1 MTSVSRDGRLEPF
14 FVELPRDMDM
24 ASVGVCGGPGVYG
37 VWSAEGWSNDVGT
50 GVANGVGVATDGGE
64 LDVALGIVR
73 DNLFGFGRFIPF
85 DIGKDD
91 GEAVR
96 RRGCVAGMMN
106 SGYELSMLLGDGESV
121 EVDDGAKSDE
131 KSLVETAC
139 AMGTV
144 DVILALSTGEVGK
157 LRVLEGIKG
166 TPEISVPCGSTSQL
180 DL

>member
-1 MTSVSRDGRLEPF
+1 
-14 FVELPRDMDM
+14 M

-37 VWSAEGWSNDVGT
+37 VWSADGWSNDVGT

-85 DIGKDD
+85 DIGKDG

-106 SGYELSMLLGDGESV
+106 SGYELSMLLLGDGESV
-121 EVDDGAKSDE
+121 EDDEAKSDE
-131 KSLVETAC
+131 KPFVESTR

-144 DVILALSTGEVGK
+144 DVILALSTGGEEKSRELG
-157 LRVLEGIKG
+157 GIKG

-180 DL
+180 GL